1 MVQSA
6 INTVI
11 VFQVRRR
18 LSEIFAQAQ
27 AEIETLKK
35 TENELRMGQSKL
47 EDLGR
52 RLDQEQVEFS
62 KISYWTFTHYFFF
75 LKLKNEVERSIASLK
90 ERNSELEDSLGK
102 LKSQDKNFDVDEA
115 VVTTAPIYKQ

>member
-1 MVQSA
+1 
-6 INTVI
+6 
-11 VFQVRRR
+11 
-18 LSEIFAQAQ
+18 
-27 AEIETLKK
+27 
-35 TENELRMGQSKL
+35 MGQSKL

-52 RLDQEQVEFS
+52 RLDQEQVEF
-62 KISYWTFTHYFFF
+62 KKNPIEDLLIIFFS
-75 LKLKNEVERSIASLK
+75 KLKNEVERSIASLK

>member
-52 RLDQEQVEFS
+52 RLDQEQVEFL
-62 KISYWTFTHYFFF
+62 KISY
-75 LKLKNEVERSIASLK
+75 
-90 ERNSELEDSLGK
+90 
-102 LKSQDKNFDVDEA
+102 
-115 VVTTAPIYKQ
+115 

>member
-62 KISYWTFTHYFFF
+62 KISYWTFTHYYIFF
-75 LKLKNEVERSIASLK
+75 
-90 ERNSELEDSLGK
+90 
-102 LKSQDKNFDVDEA
+102 
-115 VVTTAPIYKQ
+115 

>member
-1 MVQSA
+1 MAQSA

-52 RLDQEQVEFS
+52 RLDQEQVEFL
-62 KISYWTFTHYFFF
+62 KISY
-75 LKLKNEVERSIASLK
+75 
-90 ERNSELEDSLGK
+90 
-102 LKSQDKNFDVDEA
+102 
-115 VVTTAPIYKQ
+115 

>member
-1 MVQSA
+1 MAQSA

-52 RLDQEQVEFS
+52 RLDQEQVEFL
-62 KISYWTFTHYFFF
+62 KISYWTFTHYYYFI
-75 LKLKNEVERSIASLK
+75 LIKERSW
-90 ERNSELEDSLGK
+90 
-102 LKSQDKNFDVDEA
+102 
-115 VVTTAPIYKQ
+115 T

>member
-1 MVQSA
+1 MPPTHSRQGQSRK
-6 INTVI
+6 ITLELLYYRRLRTRFLYNVI
-11 VFQVRRR
+11 KSYLTFLSNEFLKVRRR

-52 RLDQEQVEFS
+52 RLDQEQVLIIWLLF
-62 KISYWTFTHYFFF
+62 I
-75 LKLKNEVERSIASLK
+75 
-90 ERNSELEDSLGK
+90 K
-102 LKSQDKNFDVDEA
+102 LKSQRVLNV
-115 VVTTAPIYKQ
+115 

>member
-62 KISYWTFTHYFFF
+62 KISY
-75 LKLKNEVERSIASLK
+75 
-90 ERNSELEDSLGK
+90 
-102 LKSQDKNFDVDEA
+102 
-115 VVTTAPIYKQ
+115 